1 MSSFHGLPQVLARL
15 RQNQPVLFPTDTV
28 PALAIRPAAA
38 QRIWTLK
45 QRPAHKPLILMAAG
59 LVPLQQALGV
69 EWLPEWQRV
78 AEAVWP
84 GAVTLVLPLA
94 GPLRQALN
102 PRGDSLGLRVPA
114 CSMALELLRHSGP
127 LATTSVNRSGE
138 PPALS
143 AREASQLFPD
153 LALLG
158 PSPWP
163 AGTGQPSE
171 VRAWTPEG
179 WQVLR
184 PRQPGRG

>member
-15 RQNQPVLFPTDTV
+15 GQNQPVLFPTDTV

-45 QRPAHKPLILMAAG
+45 QRSAQKPLILMAAG
-59 LVPLQQALGV
+59 LAQLQQALGV

-78 AEAVWP
+78 AEEVWP
-84 GAVTLVLPLA
+84 GAVTLVFPLA

-102 PRGDSLGLRVPA
+102 PQGDSLGLRVPA
-114 CSMALELLRHSGP
+114 SPLALELLHYSGP
-127 LATTSVNRSGE
+127 LATTSANRSGE

-143 AREASQLFPD
+143 AQEASEVFPD

-163 AGTGQPSE
+163 AGTGRPSE

-184 PRQPGRG
+184 PRLPGRG